1 MSLKRRQLLKLFA
14 SFSALAA
21 TTAPSAVSK
30 ALNSNSII
38 KPERLRQGMTIGLV
52 TPASN
57 VPEDEDLH
65 AASDFVRSLG
75 FEVKTSP
82 NLRSRKQYLAGSDR
96 QRADDLNSMFANPEV
111 DAIFC
116 IRGGYGSGRLLRS
129 LDYETI
135 AINPKIIMGYSDITA
150 ILNAIHTH
158 TGLLTFHGPI
168 AGDNFSEYTYNQY
181 NRVLVE
187 PRQTIQIGEAPN
199 FPVRPGFVDRVNR
212 LTTIVTG
219 SAEGHLIG
227 GNLSLLVTLMGT
239 PYEPNFDGAILFL
252 EDVSEPPYSVDRM
265 LTHLWLTG
273 KLEQLSG
280 IVLGKFTDSEYS
292 GNTLSMEQV
301 FRERFEP
308 LELPTLRGLMIGH
321 VEDKTVVPIG
331 ARARLDAD
339 QGTLTLLE
347 QAVL

>member
-57 VPEDEDLH
+57 VPEDEDLL

-135 AINPKIIMGYSDITA
+135 AINPKI
-150 ILNAIHTH
+150 
-158 TGLLTFHGPI
+158 
-168 AGDNFSEYTYNQY
+168 SE
-181 NRVLVE
+181 
-187 PRQTIQIGEAPN
+187 G
-199 FPVRPGFVDRVNR
+199 
-212 LTTIVTG
+212 
-219 SAEGHLIG
+219 
-227 GNLSLLVTLMGT
+227 
-239 PYEPNFDGAILFL
+239 
-252 EDVSEPPYSVDRM
+252 
-265 LTHLWLTG
+265 
-273 KLEQLSG
+273 
-280 IVLGKFTDSEYS
+280 
-292 GNTLSMEQV
+292 
-301 FRERFEP
+301 
-308 LELPTLRGLMIGH
+308 
-321 VEDKTVVPIG
+321 
-331 ARARLDAD
+331 
-339 QGTLTLLE
+339 
-347 QAVL
+347 